1 MTQVIDKVCIIEDEE
16 VHLFIL
22 KTYLEATQKIN
33 EVCVYDHGKVAF
45 DDLQH
50 RHQSGETLPTL
61 IFLDLNMP
69 VWDGWQFLDEFSQ
82 LDIENPPAIYIMTS
96 SNSPYDLKKLNNYNM
111 VTNYLVK
118 PISRDAIATILE
130 SEVS

>member
-1 MTQVIDKVCIIEDEE
+1 MT
-16 VHLFIL
+16 
-22 KTYLEATQKIN
+22 TYLIIDDEPIAHDIIKGYCDLLPDMKLAKDCYDAIEALGFLRTN
-33 EVCVYDHGKVAF
+33 KV
-45 DDLQH
+45 D
-50 RHQSGETLPTL
+50 L